1 MIQKLKYWF
10 RAHVLP
16 DRLFLI
22 QKSKKEP
29 AIYLTFDDGPVP
41 GITDPLLDLLA
52 KYQAKATFFILGK
65 CGVNESALMNRIVA
79 EGHTL
84 ANHSYNH
91 KFFTRL
97 SAQQQK
103 EEIVSTNQVIES
115 HLKKRCRW
123 FRAPQ
128 GRWDF
133 KLYRQLLSQKMTGV
147 HWSRDSLDFKNES
160 VDVLVDR
167 FKQQPI
173 ENGDIVLF
181 HDDNKLCI
189 DALEQLIPYWQSQ
202 GIQLKA
208 LEE

>member
-10 RAHVLP
+10 RAHILP

-22 QKSKKEP
+22 QKSKKEA
-29 AIYLTFDDGPVP
+29 AIYLTFDDGPVS
-41 GITDPLLDLLA
+41 GITGPLLDLLA
-52 KYQAKATFFILGK
+52 KHQAKATFFILGK
-65 CGVNESALMNRIVA
+65 CAVNEPDLMDRIVT
-79 EGHTL
+79 EEHTL

-97 SAQQQK
+97 NAAQQK
-103 EEIVSTNQVIES
+103 EEIVSTNHLIEK
-115 HLKKRCRW
+115 HIKKACRF

-133 KLYRQLLSQKMTGV
+133 KLYRLLLSQKMTGV
-147 HWSRDSLDFKNES
+147 HWSRDSLDFKKEP
-160 VDVLVDR
+160 VDVLVNR

-181 HDDNKLCI
+181 HDDNMLCI
-189 DALEQLIPYWQSQ
+189 EALEQLIPYWQSQ
-202 GIQLKA
+202 GFKLKA